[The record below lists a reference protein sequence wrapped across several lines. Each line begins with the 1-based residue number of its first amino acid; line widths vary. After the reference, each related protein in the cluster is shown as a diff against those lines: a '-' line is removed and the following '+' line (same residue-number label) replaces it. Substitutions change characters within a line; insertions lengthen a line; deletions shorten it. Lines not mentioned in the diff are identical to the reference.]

1 MDYVYG
7 HTSMSQNN
15 KIEVMEGNII
25 YIYIDCFTIELVENK
40 IAQNVRQ
47 DEIDMQKR

>member
-15 KIEVMEGNII
+15 KIEVMEGDII
-25 YIYIDCFTIELVENK
+25 YIWLLYNK
-40 IAQNVRQ
+40 TGWEWNCSQC
-47 DEIDMQKR
+47 ETDMQKR